1 MEFVFVAIGV
11 SMIVRSVG
19 AARGMRDRRLP
30 PQPHAPAQL
39 EDPRVPM
46 LQAEVEE
53 LRTQVER
60 LSAAESFYAQ
70 LSAPAPAPR
79 SAAGSVPPPT
89 PSPAPTGAPT
99 GAPGERPAG

>member
-1 MEFVFVAIGV
+1 MEFVFVAVGV
-11 SMIVRSVG
+11 SIIVRSVG

-30 PQPHAPAQL
+30 HYPNAQPQPAQL

-70 LSAPAPAPR
+70 LSAPAPQR
-79 SAAGSVPPPT
+79 SAGAVPPAT
-89 PSPAPTGAPT
+89 PPPSSSPPGPQ
-99 GAPGERPAG
+99 GERPAG

>member
-1 MEFVFVAIGV
+1 MEFVFVAVGV
-11 SMIVRSVG
+11 SIIVRSV
-19 AARGMRDRRLP
+19 ASVRATRFRGLQH
-30 PQPHAPAQL
+30 QPYQQPAQL

-70 LSAPAPAPR
+70 LNAPAPQRPIGAM
-79 SAAGSVPPPT
+79 PPPT
-89 PSPAPTGAPT
+89 PSSAPSGPL
-99 GAPGERPAG
+99 GGSGERPAG